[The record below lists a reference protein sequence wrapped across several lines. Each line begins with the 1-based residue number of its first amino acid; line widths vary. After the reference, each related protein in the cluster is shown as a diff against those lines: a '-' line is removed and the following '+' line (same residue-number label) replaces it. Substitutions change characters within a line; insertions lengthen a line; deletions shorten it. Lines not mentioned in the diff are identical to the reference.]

1 MDWNALNLTLRI
13 EKGRAKP
20 KMHFRVLSSR
30 TNATQCEPMLQKR
43 REMWSWLQ
51 LQGTW
56 KGVSGGCDRRIWIYF
71 DPKFELNPRWS
82 DPLDCEAYIQKSQ
95 VLRLLVRSRSDQVRA
110 MTNTMQSQYLA
121 NTFNLKVLYLNSPR
135 SKWCMLFIG
144 TWYICWP
151 AWENSFYTP
160 CNARQ
165 SIIPPWPLS
174 CCCDMVTQ

>member
-1 MDWNALNLTLRI
+1 M
-13 EKGRAKP
+13 
-20 KMHFRVLSSR
+20 R
-30 TNATQCEPMLQKR
+30 TNAAKEKR
-43 REMWSWLQ
+43 DVKLVATAGNMKGGQRGLWKAHLDLLWLKVWAQ
-51 LQGTW
+51 S
-56 KGVSGGCDRRIWIYF
+56 KVS
-71 DPKFELNPRWS
+71 DPLVDC
-82 DPLDCEAYIQKSQ
+82 DPLDCGAFKQKSQ

-151 AWENSFYTP
+151 TWENSFYTP